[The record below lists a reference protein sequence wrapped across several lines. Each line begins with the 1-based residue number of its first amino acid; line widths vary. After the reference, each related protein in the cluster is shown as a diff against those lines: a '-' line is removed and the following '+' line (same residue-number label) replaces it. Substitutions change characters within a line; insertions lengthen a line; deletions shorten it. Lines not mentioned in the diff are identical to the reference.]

1 MTIDKTDTT
10 HTIAPDHRAEK
21 TSTMTDKSHHLE
33 TDSMKEKEAKIDLD
47 KSHHLETDST
57 KEIEANIDLKEI
69 TENTKETTTHTKP
82 ETIHIREMTTD
93 TRKATIETE
102 VSREKDHLTDTK
114 EVERTLETEIDT
126 HQYHPSLRAL

>member
-21 TSTMTDKSHHLE
+21 TSTMT
-33 TDSMKEKEAKIDLD
+33 
-47 KSHHLETDST
+47 ETDST
-57 KEIEANIDLKEI
+57 KGIEANIDLKEI
-69 TENTKETTTHTKP
+69 TENIKETTTHTKP

-93 TRKATIETE
+93 TRKTTIEKE

-126 HQYHPSLRAL
+126 HQYHLSLRAL